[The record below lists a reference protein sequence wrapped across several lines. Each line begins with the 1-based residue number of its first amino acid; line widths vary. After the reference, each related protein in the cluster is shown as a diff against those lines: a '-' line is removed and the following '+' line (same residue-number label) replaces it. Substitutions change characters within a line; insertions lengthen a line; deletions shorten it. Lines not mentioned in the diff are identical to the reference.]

1 MNNEKS
7 NESNKLATV
16 VISGNSLQVH
26 DSVDKPLFKIT
37 KVSNSGCCGSRSHL
51 SSQQAQ
57 QSGQESSI
65 TAGS

>member
-26 DSVDKPLFKIT
+26 D
-37 KVSNSGCCGSRSHL
+37 R
-51 SSQQAQ
+51 QAPFQ
-57 QSGQESSI
+57 DHQGVKQRVLWKQEPP
-65 TAGS
+65 